1 MKIIFFLWCIFISI
15 LLNAQTTEHTFIH
28 ESLTRNYRLH
38 LPSGYVPNQMYPLVF
53 SFHGYT
59 SNAFQ
64 QEIYTGMSNLAD
76 DENFIVVYPDGINNA
91 WNVGFGLMSYFSGVN
106 DVGFVNAL
114 LDTLFSNYSIDTDR
128 VYACGMS
135 NGGYFS
141 YRLACELSDRF
152 AAIASVTGLITDST
166 AANCNPSRH
175 VPALQIHG
183 TADPVVNYNG
193 MTGSLGVEE
202 SLNYWMQ
209 KNECTGET
217 YSTALP
223 NSNVA
228 DLSTAEHI
236 IYTGCDGCSSIEFY
250 KITNGGHTWPDGIID
265 VPNFGTTNRDLN
277 ASEAIWTFFTQHS
290 MNCSVGMNSYNE
302 QHVSVYPNPFTDQIQ
317 VKINSNESES
327 VICTIYDIN
336 GKKIYCQLGTAN
348 MNFSFLP
355 TGIYTLQIMLDDD
368 VVTKKII
375 KTAD

>member
-1 MKIIFFLWCIFISI
+1 
-15 LLNAQTTEHTFIH
+15 
-28 ESLTRNYRLH
+28 
-38 LPSGYVPNQMYPLVF
+38 
-53 SFHGYT
+53 
-59 SNAFQ
+59 
-64 QEIYTGMSNLAD
+64 
-76 DENFIVVYPDGINNA
+76 
-91 WNVGFGLMSYFSGVN
+91 
-106 DVGFVNAL
+106 
-114 LDTLFSNYSIDTDR
+114 
-128 VYACGMS
+128 
-135 NGGYFS
+135 
-141 YRLACELSDRF
+141 
-152 AAIASVTGLITDST
+152 
-166 AANCNPSRH
+166 
-175 VPALQIHG
+175 
-183 TADPVVNYNG
+183 

-348 MNFSFLP
+348 MNLSFLP